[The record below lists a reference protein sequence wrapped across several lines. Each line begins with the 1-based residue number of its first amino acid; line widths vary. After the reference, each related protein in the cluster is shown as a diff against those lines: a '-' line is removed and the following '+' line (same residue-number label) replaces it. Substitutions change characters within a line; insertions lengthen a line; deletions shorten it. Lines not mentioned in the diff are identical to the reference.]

1 MVWEKIKPILDAFVF
16 SNTWISL
23 AALSIYLSTK
33 LLFDLNPV
41 FNELLLVFSATFIG
55 YNVLKLKGL
64 NFEANT
70 SPFCLWM
77 REHKN
82 SIYLLLFLA
91 SLSLLYAL
99 SQVSFSQLVILTF
112 TLLISLIY
120 MGIER
125 FSLRTFWFFKTQLV
139 AFVWAVFILGI
150 ALGDVW
156 TLYQITG
163 IFIWFSA
170 VFFLILAL
178 TIPFEIRDWKVDK
191 LVPKLKTIPMVF
203 GLKGT
208 LVLSLVH
215 LILSL
220 LIFLLFDTSSML
232 LIPLFTIMGIIIYS
246 LNQDSHEYK
255 YTLVLDGLII
265 LVYPLLLLGKQLI

>member
-1 MVWEKIKPILDAFVF
+1 
-16 SNTWISL
+16 
-23 AALSIYLSTK
+23 
-33 LLFDLNPV
+33 
-41 FNELLLVFSATFIG
+41 
-55 YNVLKLKGL
+55 
-64 NFEANT
+64 
-70 SPFCLWM
+70 
-77 REHKN
+77 
-82 SIYLLLFLA
+82 
-91 SLSLLYAL
+91 
-99 SQVSFSQLVILTF
+99 
-112 TLLISLIY
+112 

-208 LVLSLVH
+208 LVLSLLH